1 MSLSSQR
8 LADKPGL
15 VTSINWDPF
24 VDLPED
30 FMLRFPTLR
39 EWNTRMRLRDESNRM
54 KIDEEL
60 SRIQKSI
67 DT

>member
-30 FMLRFPTLR
+30 FMLRFPSLR
-39 EWNTRMRLRDESNRM
+39 EWNNRMRLRDEANRQ
-54 KIDEEL
+54 KIDDEL
-60 SRIQKSI
+60 SRLQKAI
-67 DT
+67 AT